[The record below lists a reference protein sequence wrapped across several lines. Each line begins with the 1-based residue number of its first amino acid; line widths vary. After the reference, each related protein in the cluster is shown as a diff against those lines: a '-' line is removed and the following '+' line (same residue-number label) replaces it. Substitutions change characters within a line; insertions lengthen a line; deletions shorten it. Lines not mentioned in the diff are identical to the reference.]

1 MKWIVAMA
9 ASLTLL
15 AGACVSPEAAKPQ
28 VDAAHNSQNSLDW
41 AGAYRGVLPCADC
54 PGIETVMVLQADGR
68 YRTAARYQGRGD
80 ETFKSDGAVTWNAAG
95 NEITLS
101 GAEPDRYRV
110 QENRL
115 LRLARDGSQ
124 ITGPNTSAYVLA
136 KLTDPLRDRYW
147 RLTELNGKPVPVL
160 PRPAYLIMRSEDARA
175 GGLGGC
181 NSFGGGYTLD
191 AAASRIRF
199 DQMVSTQMAC
209 AQGMD
214 VEQALHKV
222 LQDTDNYS
230 LNGDTLTLNKARMA
244 PLARFEAV
252 DLP

>member
-1 MKWIVAMA
+1 MNWIVAMA

-15 AGACVSPEAAKPQ
+15 VGACVSPEAAKP
-28 VDAAHNSQNSLDW
+28 VPDVAHNSQNSVDW

-54 PGIETVMVLQADGR
+54 PGIETVVVLQADGR
-68 YRTAARYQGRGD
+68 YRTEARYQDRGV
-80 ETFKSDGAVTWNAAG
+80 ETFKSDGAFTWNAAG

-115 LRLARDGSQ
+115 LRLARDGSE
-124 ITGPNTSAYVLA
+124 ITGPNASAYVLA
-136 KLTDPLRDRYW
+136 KLTDPLLDRYW
-147 RLTELNGKPVPVL
+147 RLTELNGKPVPAL
-160 PRPAYLIMRSEDARA
+160 PRPAYLILRSEGARA

-181 NSFGGGYTLD
+181 NTFGGGYTLD
-191 AAASRIRF
+191 AAASRISL

-214 VEQALHKV
+214 VEQAFHEALRNA
-222 LQDTDNYS
+222 DNYS